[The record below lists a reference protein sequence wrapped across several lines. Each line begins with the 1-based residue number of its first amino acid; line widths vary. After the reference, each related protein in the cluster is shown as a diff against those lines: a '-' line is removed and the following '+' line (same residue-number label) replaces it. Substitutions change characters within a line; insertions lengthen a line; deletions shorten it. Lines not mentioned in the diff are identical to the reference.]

1 MSHHHYPA
9 SALYPDYLRVAFGLT
24 LTAGPLLLL
33 ELATVPAWLLG
44 ALALVFGWFGLRTG
58 MRQLSSIE
66 LSPEAL
72 AVHGPLQ
79 RRLAWRQLER
89 LKLAYYAPRRARDGG
104 WLQLTLR
111 AAEGRSI
118 RMESSLDGFDQVLRR
133 AVDAASANG
142 LELDPTTEANL
153 AALGLGGPGEAA
165 EPAPGN
171 ALSRPAPRPDLWPQ
185 RGRRGSP

>member
-9 SALYPDYLRVAFGLT
+9 TALYPDYLRVAFGLT

-33 ELATVPAWLLG
+33 DLAAVPAGLLG
-44 ALALVFGWFGLRTG
+44 GLALLFGWFGMRTG
-58 MRQLSSIE
+58 MRQMSSIE

-72 AVHGPLQ
+72 TVHGPLE

-104 WLQLTLR
+104 WLQLSLR
-111 AAEGRSI
+111 AAAGQPI

-133 AVDAASANG
+133 AVTAAAANG
-142 LELDPTTEANL
+142 LELDPTTQANL
-153 AALGLGGPGEAA
+153 AALGLAQPGETVELAH
-165 EPAPGN
+165 PSRV
-171 ALSRPAPRPDLWPQ
+171 SRPGPSADLWSQ

>member
-1 MSHHHYPA
+1 MSHHHYPTT
-9 SALYPDYLRVAFGLT
+9 ALYPDYLRVAFGLT

-33 ELATVPAWLLG
+33 DLATVPAWLLG
-44 ALALVFGWFGLRTG
+44 GLALLFGWFGLRTG

-72 AVHGPLQ
+72 AVHGPLR

-111 AAEGRSI
+111 GAEGRPI

-133 AVDAASANG
+133 AVDAAAANG

-153 AALGLGGPGEAA
+153 ASLGLAEPGETVELAHSGGVSW
-165 EPAPGN
+165 PG
-171 ALSRPAPRPDLWPQ
+171 PRPGLWPQ